1 MKSFFFVAI
10 LTFAVSIVSA
20 DPPSTYDLRNVGGNN
35 YVTSVKNQQGGTCWT
50 FGAMSS
56 MEGNLL
62 MTGAWAAAGETG
74 EPNLAE
80 YHLDWWNGFNKH
92 NNDDTTPPTGG
103 GLDVHQ
109 GGDYLVTTA
118 YLTRG
123 EGAVRNID
131 GQSYDTPP
139 ERHLDS
145 YHYYYPREVV
155 WYVAGGG
162 LENINVIKQAIMDY
176 GVMGTCICYGGSF
189 MNNDYEHYQPP
200 SSSLDPNHA
209 VSIVGWDDSRVTQAP
224 NPGAWIAKNSWGT
237 GWGYGGY
244 FWIFYY
250 DKHSCQNPTMGAV
263 SLREVEFM
271 QYDNIYYHDYH
282 GWRDTLT
289 TAIATFNTFTCEQ
302 NEYLKAVSFF
312 TVEDNVTYTAKVYG
326 TFSGGTLTDELASVT
341 GTALCTGFHT
351 VDLPSPVE
359 LDDGDSFYVYLNLP
373 GGGQPF
379 DCTSDVPVLL
389 GASSRTIVE
398 SSANPGESFFL
409 EGSSWIDI
417 TTINSTGN
425 FCIKALT
432 GPNLF
437 ISGEGEAAVQPL
449 SVDPVYPNPFS
460 SQVTVPFTLAEA
472 GLVNISVYDLAGRE
486 IRTIKS
492 EYFAAGAHGVS
503 WLGSDNSGNDVTSGI
518 YFVRVWTDN
527 STVTR
532 KVILTR

>member
-1 MKSFFFVAI
+1 
-10 LTFAVSIVSA
+10 
-20 DPPSTYDLRNVGGNN
+20 
-35 YVTSVKNQQGGTCWT
+35 
-50 FGAMSS
+50 
-56 MEGNLL
+56 
-62 MTGAWAAAGETG
+62 
-74 EPNLAE
+74 
-80 YHLDWWNGFNKH
+80 
-92 NNDDTTPPTGG
+92 
-103 GLDVHQ
+103 
-109 GGDYLVTTA
+109 
-118 YLTRG
+118 
-123 EGAVRNID
+123 
-131 GQSYDTPP
+131 
-139 ERHLDS
+139 
-145 YHYYYPREVV
+145 
-155 WYVAGGG
+155 
-162 LENINVIKQAIMDY
+162 
-176 GVMGTCICYGGSF
+176 
-189 MNNDYEHYQPP
+189 
-200 SSSLDPNHA
+200 
-209 VSIVGWDDSRVTQAP
+209 
-224 NPGAWIAKNSWGT
+224 
-237 GWGYGGY
+237 
-244 FWIFYY
+244 
-250 DKHSCQNPTMGAV
+250 
-263 SLREVEFM
+263 
-271 QYDNIYYHDYH
+271 
-282 GWRDTLT
+282 
-289 TAIATFNTFTCEQ
+289 
-302 NEYLKAVSFF
+302 VSFF

-389 GASSRTIVE
+389 GASSRTTVE

-409 EGSSWIDI
+409 EGSSWIDL